1 MRKSEINPDFSS
13 VFVQS
18 APVQDARELQ
28 AMLYR
33 EIGISAV
40 ASALFMAN
48 EMGRSAAPTSPFAR
62 DKLDSM
68 PALLRGHIAA

>member
-48 EMGRSAAPTSPFAR
+48 EMGRSAAPASPFAR

>member
-1 MRKSEINPDFSS
+1 MRKSEMNSDLSPPS
-13 VFVQS
+13 VQS

-62 DKLDSM
+62 DKLEAM
-68 PALLRGHIAA
+68 PTLLRGHIAA

>member
-1 MRKSEINPDFSS
+1 MRKPDDIVPQSF
-13 VFVQS
+13 QAPS

-28 AMLYR
+28 ALLYR

-48 EMGRSAAPTSPFAR
+48 EMGRASVATSAFSR
-62 DKLDSM
+62 EKLDAM
-68 PALLRGHIAA
+68 PSLLRGHIAA

>member
-1 MRKSEINPDFSS
+1 MRKSEINPDLSS

-48 EMGRSAAPTSPFAR
+48 EMGRSAAPASPFAR